1 MLGVRCPRS
10 QGSPQGGA
18 VKTGKVARGGQAQQ
32 KIELQEKPA
41 EDQARQ
47 QQFDREKNQLLG
59 SLKGPQGNDGLG
71 LKSAGPT
78 GLAQKGAGPARPAAD
93 GRFIEPPRARRAHID
108 AGRAGVKTAEDPCP
122 AVYTPCL
129 ASAFRAFLSFS
140 VLKMM
145 VIFPPFGGLP

>member
-59 SLKGPQGNDGLG
+59 SLKGPQGNGGLG

-78 GLAQKGAGPARPAAD
+78 GLALKGAGPARPAASEAWTPEQCRIAQERVTACRAALQQTVEAAE
-93 GRFIEPPRARRAHID
+93 RFNKTIAADQALRAEWE
-108 AGRAGVKTAEDPCP
+108 RAGN
-122 AVYTPCL
+122 
-129 ASAFRAFLSFS
+129 
-140 VLKMM
+140 
-145 VIFPPFGGLP
+145 